1 MENIIKS
8 NNIKLKARTKGA
20 ELFSIEVDNIEY
32 MWNKKEIW
40 AKSSPILFPFV
51 GALKDNK
58 YIYKGKEYVLEG
70 KHGFARDSEFKLLEK
85 TANKLSYILSS
96 NEDTKKIYPFD
107 FNFIVSY
114 EIETNNRVKMKF
126 LVKNKGNEAMYF
138 SLGTHPAFLIEGDY
152 NNSYIEIDEKQD
164 INSFLL
170 KGALLDYKNTIN
182 IVKNSNKIEISDKLF
197 EIDTIILKGNITDK
211 SILAIKNSS
220 RKIIVEHKGF
230 PYIAYWKPKKANF
243 LCIESWYGI
252 PDLFDS
258 NYILEE
264 KKGIEKLEKGEKF
277 EAYVTFEFKK

>member
-8 NNIKLKARTKGA
+8 NNIELKTRTKGA
-20 ELFSIEVDNIEY
+20 ELFSIKVDNIEF

-58 YIYKGKEYVLEG
+58 YIYKGKEYILEE
-70 KHGFARDSEFKLLEK
+70 KHGFARESEFELLEK
-85 TANKLSYILSS
+85 IDNKLSYILSS
-96 NEDTKKIYPFD
+96 NEKTKKVYPFD

-114 EIETNNRVKMKF
+114 EIKENNEVIMKF
-126 LVKNKGNEAMYF
+126 SVENKGDETMYF

-152 NNSYIEIDEKQD
+152 NNSYIEIDKKQD
-164 INSFLL
+164 IDSFRL
-170 KGALLDYKNTIN
+170 KGPLLDYNNSIN
-182 IVKNSNKIEISDKLF
+182 IVKNSNKIEISDELF
-197 EIDTIILKGNITDK
+197 EIDTIIFKGDIIEK
-211 SILAIKNSS
+211 SILATKNLS
-220 RKIIVEHKGF
+220 RKITVEHKGF
-230 PYIAYWKPKKANF
+230 PYIAYWRPKKSSF

-264 KKGIEKLEKGEKF
+264 KKGIQKLEKGKIF
-277 EAYVTFEFKK
+277 EAYVTFKFEK